1 MKLFLEL
8 LTDLF
13 LYRQIPSQEDREPNA
28 MQSEM
33 DREARRFKAW
43 LIAGA
48 CVVLGLVVI
57 YYRYLR

>member
-1 MKLFLEL
+1 MRLFFEF

-13 LYRQIPSQEDREPNA
+13 LYGQIPSQDDREPNA

-33 DREARRFKAW
+33 DREARRLKAW

-48 CVVLGLVVI
+48 CLVLGGIII